1 MQSRA
6 SEIGAKLG
14 IDSAPASG
22 TVVRVELP
30 LGGVD
35 AQT

>member
-14 IDSAPASG
+14 IESAAASG

-30 LGGVD
+30 LDGVD
-35 AQT
+35 AET